1 MFIIPSKFN
10 SGTKKTASRE
20 LDLHQQSFLNPTDEI
35 QRYPTDSALQPA
47 PSGRTAFTAPDFH
60 DRVHTDRNKLNPVIM
75 GSWTF
80 PDIQIRNADLH
91 QERHLTRRPCRSSR
105 TAAMPTARPTFPSS
119 AVLSKDGNSR
129 STTRLRLL
137 LRSNGTASVRTGQMP
152 LPRREPIRYWP
163 TPRSA
168 RMPIP
173 VILFLMMP
181 EKSSTQERRR
191 SRPPSSSAW
200 ISVT

>member
-60 DRVHTDRNKLNPVIM
+60 DRVHTDRNKLNPVII

-105 TAAMPTARPTFPSS
+105 TAAMPTARPTFLK
-119 AVLSKDGNSR
+119 AVNKLLETKDAVVA
-129 STTRLRLL
+129 
-137 LRSNGTASVRTGQMP
+137 NGYAM
-152 LPRREPIRYWP
+152 
-163 TPRSA
+163 
-168 RMPIP
+168 IP
-173 VILFLMMP
+173 VLFDTTAL
-181 EKSSTQERRR
+181 EAEHDELL
-191 SRPPSSSAW
+191 
-200 ISVT
+200 